1 VRVRLHIKS
10 KPNNYTESLVV
21 KMAGGWRERNVVV
34 PGEVC
39 VYASKEV
46 NVVQGNK
53 AALNTQKSAE
63 AIVVTSP
70 KGNVVEGLN
79 Q

>member
-1 VRVRLHIKS
+1 MEGK
-10 KPNNYTESLVV
+10 
-21 KMAGGWRERNVVV
+21 ERVV